1 MVECNCVIKK
11 KQSLLLWPHWYNIAK
26 LKYILVAIVT
36 HVLTSLPS
44 GQDHKPAVTLN
55 GADDDCYWWKLNYEI
70 TRCAHHRLRS
80 LLLVPSSIHHPNDR
94 DLVVSSMAFSI
105 LIKLSLSACSTSVL
119 STGSVPVIVAFE
131 ARHSALSLPRTYTCE
146 YNVTTYTFHR
156 EKYRGWKREFI
167 LCNFWSWNGS
177 IYTCVYWIFKI
188 WSGEMS
194 VEIF

>member
-1 MVECNCVIKK
+1 
-11 KQSLLLWPHWYNIAK
+11 
-26 LKYILVAIVT
+26 
-36 HVLTSLPS
+36 
-44 GQDHKPAVTLN
+44 
-55 GADDDCYWWKLNYEI
+55 
-70 TRCAHHRLRS
+70 
-80 LLLVPSSIHHPNDR
+80 
-94 DLVVSSMAFSI
+94 MAFSI

-177 IYTCVYWIFKI
+177 IYIRVFIEFLRSEVVKWALKYSSYMYSHDDGNTAIY
-188 WSGEMS
+188 SGKLSRELIRRCENTMRLIRRQLYS
-194 VEIF
+194 SMPTFRWMPSNTWQKAGCLPQCYQ